1 MSTWVF
7 DLGNTRLKY
16 AEVGADGLPGE
27 PRAIA
32 HDGTGDWL
40 RALPRGEVACV
51 ASTWEAQA
59 LGIADDGALRVR
71 MGDGHERRVHAADV
85 SVRA

>member
-32 HDGTGDWL
+32 HDAAGDWL

-51 ASTWEAQA
+51 ASVASE
-59 LGIADDGALRVR
+59 
-71 MGDGHERRVHAADV
+71 ERRVALLDALSTRFAANPLP
-85 SVRA
+85 RPI